1 MKFLKKYSQIFS
13 SLILGLATASENSF
27 SQNSNFIL
35 YEQNIVGSDNKI
47 RMVPINGG
55 KFTLGSLKTE
65 RGRNKDEGPAH
76 NIFVDDFWMAEIEVT
91 WDVYELFLNRTSD
104 DIKGKKGKID
114 IDIDAISGAT
124 QPYVNYNKSGYPV
137 INITQY
143 AASQF
148 SKWLSA
154 KTGNYYRLPTEAEWE
169 YACRSGNQKAYS
181 FGNKSK
187 KINDYAWF
195 KKNSEGEIK
204 EGRQKK
210 PNEFGLYDMHGNV
223 AEWVLDSYSPES
235 YISWGQGANN
245 PIKKDKALYP
255 RVVRGGSYKDNVN
268 KLRSASRGYSTRVWK
283 QRDPQIP
290 KSLWWHTDA
299 THIGFR
305 IVRPRN
311 EPSKE
316 ELNKMWVRAKKEY

>member
-13 SLILGLATASENSF
+13 SLILGLAIASENSF

-148 SKWLSA
+148 SKWLTA

-195 KKNSEGEIK
+195 KKT
-204 EGRQKK
+204 
-210 PNEFGLYDMHGNV
+210 V
-223 AEWVLDSYSPES
+223 
-235 YISWGQGANN
+235 
-245 PIKKDKALYP
+245 
-255 RVVRGGSYKDNVN
+255 RVK
-268 KLRSASRGYSTRVWK
+268 SRKGDRKNLTNLVCM
-283 QRDPQIP
+283 ICM
-290 KSLWWHTDA
+290 
-299 THIGFR
+299 
-305 IVRPRN
+305 V
-311 EPSKE
+311 
-316 ELNKMWVRAKKEY
+316 M